1 MGESH
6 VDTRS
11 NRVAKAVALS
21 LLVYPGAG
29 QWVNGQRGKAYF
41 FIASFSLA
49 FGGFLF
55 VTLSNIKTFY
65 DTLTTTL
72 DFAPITGL
80 LPKILGT
87 LALSALLWVVSGI
100 DAGFGVP
107 DPPDVV
113 SESPPPASEPESATE
128 E

>member
-1 MGESH
+1 MGEPQP
-6 VDTRS
+6 DTKA

-41 FIASFSLA
+41 FIVSFSLA
-49 FGGFLF
+49 FGGFLV

-87 LALSALLWVVSGI
+87 LALSALLWVVSGV

-113 SESPPPASEPESATE
+113 SESPPPASEPEPATE